1 MTLTFETRQRHAST
15 LEVAVSPTTGFTY
28 EVHNKW
34 GLPRGQGYAVFVRD
48 CATGK
53 STTGNKAAF
62 YTKNQ
67 TSCAAKK
74 FCEDHNAEM
83 NNA

>member
-1 MTLTFETRQRHAST
+1 MDFQNKQTRFGSVKYT
-15 LEVAVSPTTGFTY
+15 VSPTTGFTY

-34 GLPRGQGYAVFVRD
+34 NLPRGEGYAVFVRD

-53 STTGNKAAF
+53 SVTGNKAAF
-62 YTKNQ
+62 HSKSLNDQ
-67 TSCAAKK
+67 DAVK

-83 NNA
+83 NAA